1 MFLTPFKPLIVL
13 PFLLLTLAFGDDQN
27 SSLVNADKAVY
38 VNLLKTI
45 KESQITNDE
54 ISLQKV
60 LLEKLISTQP
70 SAITKSTVNAPENI
84 DDYSNL
90 FNRYNDD
97 SLKKVSLDKKINSIA
112 LKIKTLEKEIK
123 SLDANSTSVR
133 TLQLQNALYTK
144 SLQEF
149 KDQSD
154 AFVQEMLAIE
164 KMLIESLKN
173 ISFDPETQAKKTV
186 SNREE
191 ALKLRATIDN
201 FLVKKERFELLG
213 DNHDRGVSV
222 ATITAKEDAYS
233 KALRETISS
242 LFLEFSSALK
252 LKNEKAFALEKSILD
267 EGELL
272 DKTDVINESMASLLH
287 AMEKKYF
294 GTLDTLAGSTEQEFK
309 NIFKSTVGILS
320 EPIFTVNG
328 TPITAFKIILAFFI
342 FIIGGF
348 GGGFYKTSI
357 KKIANNSKSI
367 NLATRTILANIG
379 YYVILL
385 TAFFIALNVLGIDLS
400 SIALVAGA
408 LSVGI
413 GFGLQNIVS
422 NLVSGIILMFE
433 RSIKIGDFVELS
445 GTVHGHITDIRMRST
460 TLNTNGNIDVIV
472 PNRNFIESNVIN
484 WTMHDKVKRFDIPFG
499 VAYGNKPEHVIAV
512 IVEAVV
518 NSGYPDIIES
528 HDKKTSVL
536 MSGMGSSSVDFSL
549 QVWIH
554 GEEILAPS
562 KTISRFLIIIYN
574 TLNAHGIEIPFQQH
588 DVHIKSIDKESYLSI
603 SQSPPPHVEE
613 RTEASEAL
621 KI

>member
-1 MFLTPFKPLIVL
+1 MVLNPFKPFIV
-13 PFLLLTLAFGDDQN
+13 FALLLSTLIFADDQN
-27 SSLVNADKAVY
+27 SSLVNADKTVY
-38 VNLLKTI
+38 INLLKTL
-45 KESQITNDE
+45 KSSPITNDE
-54 ISLQKV
+54 IALQKV
-60 LLEKLISTQP
+60 LLDKLINTQP
-70 SAITKSTVNAPENI
+70 ATITKAPLNAPENI
-84 DDYSNL
+84 DEYSNL
-90 FNRYNDD
+90 FNRYNDNA
-97 SLKKVSLDKKINSIA
+97 LRKVSLDKKINSIA

-123 SLDANSTSVR
+123 SLDANSTSIR

-154 AFVQEMLAIE
+154 ALAQEMLSIE
-164 KMLIESLKN
+164 KMLTESLKN
-173 ISFDPETQAKKTV
+173 IPFDPENQVKKTAT
-186 SNREE
+186 NREE
-191 ALKLRATIDN
+191 ALKLRTTVDN

-213 DNHDRGVSV
+213 DNLDRGVSA
-222 ATITAKEDAYS
+222 ATITAKEEAYT
-233 KALRETISS
+233 KALRATITS
-242 LFLEFSSALK
+242 LFLEFSNALK
-252 LKNEKAFALEKSILD
+252 SKNEKAFALEKSILD
-267 EGELL
+267 EGALL
-272 DKTDVINESMASLLH
+272 DKTDGINESMASLLH

-294 GTLDTLAGSTEQEFK
+294 GTLDTLAGSTTQEFK
-309 NIFKSTVGILS
+309 NILKSTWGILT
-320 EPIFTVNG
+320 EPIFTTNG
-328 TPITAFKIILAFFI
+328 TPITALKLILAFFI

-357 KKIANNSKSI
+357 KRIANNSKSI

-445 GTVHGHITDIRMRST
+445 GTVHGHVTDIRMRST

-472 PNRNFIESNVIN
+472 PNRNFIENNVIN
-484 WTMHDKVKRFDIPFG
+484 WTMHDKIKRFDIPFG

-512 IVEAVV
+512 IKEAVV
-518 NSGYPDIIES
+518 NSGYADIIEA
-528 HDKKTSVL
+528 HDKFTNVI
-536 MSGMGSSSVDFSL
+536 MSGMGSSSVDFIL

-562 KTISRFLIIIYN
+562 KTMSRFLIIIYN
-574 TLNAHGIEIPFQQH
+574 TLNAHGIEIPFPQQ
-588 DVHIKSIDKESYLSI
+588 DVHIKSIDKESCLSI
-603 SQSPPPHVEE
+603 SQSQSPHVEE
-613 RTEASEAL
+613 TKL
-621 KI
+621 PQI

>member
-1 MFLTPFKPLIVL
+1 MALNPFKSLMVL
-13 PFLLLTLAFGDDQN
+13 AFLLSIFACADDQN

-45 KESQITNDE
+45 KDSPQTNDE
-54 ISLQKV
+54 FALQKV
-60 LLEKLISTQP
+60 LLEKLINTQP
-70 SAITKSTVNAPENI
+70 STITQMPINTPANI
-84 DDYSNL
+84 DEYSNL

-97 SLKKVSLDKKINSIA
+97 SLKKIALDKKINSIA

-123 SLDANSTSVR
+123 SLDVNSTSIR

-149 KDQSD
+149 KDQSE
-154 AFVQEMLAIE
+154 ALAQEMLSIE
-164 KMLIESLKN
+164 KILIESLKD
-173 ISFDPETQAKKTV
+173 ITFDPENQVKKTAT
-186 SNREE
+186 NREE
-191 ALKLRATIDN
+191 ALKLRTTLDN

-213 DNHDRGVSV
+213 DNRDRGVS
-222 ATITAKEDAYS
+222 ATAISAKEDAYT
-233 KALRETISS
+233 KALRETIGS
-242 LFLEFSSALK
+242 LFLEFSNALK
-252 LKNEKAFALEKSILD
+252 SKNEKAFALEKSILD
-267 EGELL
+267 EVALL

-294 GTLDTLAGSTEQEFK
+294 GTLDTIAGSTTQEFK
-309 NIFKSTVGILS
+309 NILKSTWNILS

-328 TPITAFKIILAFFI
+328 TPITAFKLILAFFI

-499 VAYGNKPEHVIAV
+499 VAYGTKPEHVIA
-512 IVEAVV
+512 IIIEAIV
-518 NSGYPDIIES
+518 NSGYADIIES
-528 HDKKTSVL
+528 HDKKTNVL
-536 MSGMGSSSVDFSL
+536 MSGMGSSSVDFIL

-562 KTISRFLIIIYN
+562 KTMSRFLIIIYN

-588 DVHIKSIDKESYLSI
+588 DVHIKSIDKESCLTLSEPQPQNVEKSAET
-603 SQSPPPHVEE
+603 SQ
-613 RTEASEAL
+613 
-621 KI
+621 I

>member
-1 MFLTPFKPLIVL
+1 MVLNPFKPFIVVA
-13 PFLLLTLAFGDDQN
+13 LLLSTLIFADDQN
-27 SSLVNADKAVY
+27 SSLVNADKTVY
-38 VNLLKTI
+38 INLLKTL
-45 KESQITNDE
+45 KSSPITNDE
-54 ISLQKV
+54 IALQKV
-60 LLEKLISTQP
+60 LLDKLINTQP
-70 SAITKSTVNAPENI
+70 ATITKAPLNAPENI
-84 DDYSNL
+84 DEYSNL
-90 FNRYNDD
+90 FNRYNDNA
-97 SLKKVSLDKKINSIA
+97 LRKVSLDKKINSIA

-123 SLDANSTSVR
+123 SLDANSTSIR

-154 AFVQEMLAIE
+154 ALAQEMLSIE
-164 KMLIESLKN
+164 KMLTESLKN
-173 ISFDPETQAKKTV
+173 IPFDPENQVKKTAT
-186 SNREE
+186 NREE
-191 ALKLRATIDN
+191 ALKLRTTVDN

-213 DNHDRGVSV
+213 DNLDRGVSA
-222 ATITAKEDAYS
+222 ATITAKEEAYT
-233 KALRETISS
+233 KALRATMTS
-242 LFLEFSSALK
+242 LFLEFSNALK
-252 LKNEKAFALEKSILD
+252 SKNEKAFALEKSILD
-267 EGELL
+267 EGALL
-272 DKTDVINESMASLLH
+272 DKTDGINESMASLLH

-294 GTLDTLAGSTEQEFK
+294 GTLDTLAGSTTQEFK
-309 NIFKSTVGILS
+309 NILKSTWGILT
-320 EPIFTVNG
+320 EPIFTTNG
-328 TPITAFKIILAFFI
+328 TPITALKLILAFFI

-357 KKIANNSKSI
+357 KRIANNSKSI
-367 NLATRTILANIG
+367 NLATCTILANIG

-445 GTVHGHITDIRMRST
+445 GTVHGHVTDIRMRST

-472 PNRNFIESNVIN
+472 PNRNFIENNVIN
-484 WTMHDKVKRFDIPFG
+484 WTMHDKIKRFDIPFG
-499 VAYGNKPEHVIAV
+499 VAYGTKPEHVIAV
-512 IVEAVV
+512 IKEAVV
-518 NSGYPDIIES
+518 NSGYSDIIEA
-528 HDKKTSVL
+528 HDKFTNVI
-536 MSGMGSSSVDFSL
+536 MSGMGSSSVDFIL

-562 KTISRFLIIIYN
+562 KTMSRFLIIIYN

-588 DVHIKSIDKESYLSI
+588 DVHIKSIDKESCLSI
-603 SQSPPPHVEE
+603 SQSQSPHVEE
-613 RTEASEAL
+613 TKL
-621 KI
+621 PQI

>member
-1 MFLTPFKPLIVL
+1 MVLNPFKPFIV
-13 PFLLLTLAFGDDQN
+13 FALLLSTLIFADDQN
-27 SSLVNADKAVY
+27 SSLVNADKTVY
-38 VNLLKTI
+38 INLLKTL
-45 KESQITNDE
+45 KSSPITNDE
-54 ISLQKV
+54 IALQKV
-60 LLEKLISTQP
+60 LLDKLINTQP
-70 SAITKSTVNAPENI
+70 STITKAPLNAPENI
-84 DDYSNL
+84 DEYSSL

-123 SLDANSTSVR
+123 SLDANSTSIR

-154 AFVQEMLAIE
+154 ALAQEMLSIE
-164 KMLIESLKN
+164 KMLTESLKN
-173 ISFDPETQAKKTV
+173 IPFDPENQAKKTA
-186 SNREE
+186 SNRED
-191 ALKLRATIDN
+191 ALKLRTTIDN

-213 DNHDRGVSV
+213 DNHDKGVSV
-222 ATITAKEDAYS
+222 ATITSKEDAYT

-242 LFLEFSSALK
+242 LFLEFSNALK
-252 LKNEKAFALEKSILD
+252 SKNEKAFALEKSILD
-267 EGELL
+267 EGALL
-272 DKTDVINESMASLLH
+272 DKTDGINESMASLLH

-294 GTLDTLAGSTEQEFK
+294 GTLDTLAGSTTQEFK
-309 NIFKSTVGILS
+309 NILKSTWGILT
-320 EPIFTVNG
+320 EPIFTTNG
-328 TPITAFKIILAFFI
+328 TPITALKLILAFFI

-357 KKIANNSKSI
+357 KRIANNSKSI

-445 GTVHGHITDIRMRST
+445 GTVHGHVTDIRMRST

-472 PNRNFIESNVIN
+472 PNRNFIENNVIN
-484 WTMHDKVKRFDIPFG
+484 WTMHDKIKRFDIPFG

-512 IVEAVV
+512 IKEAVV
-518 NSGYPDIIES
+518 NSGYADIIEA
-528 HDKKTSVL
+528 HDKFTNVI
-536 MSGMGSSSVDFSL
+536 MSGMESSSVDFIL

-562 KTISRFLIIIYN
+562 KTMSRFLIIIYN
-574 TLNAHGIEIPFQQH
+574 TLNAHGIEIPFPQQ
-588 DVHIKSIDKESYLSI
+588 DVHIKSIDKESCLSI
-603 SQSPPPHVEE
+603 SQSQSPHVEE
-613 RTEASEAL
+613 TKL
-621 KI
+621 PQI

>member
-1 MFLTPFKPLIVL
+1 MFLNPFKPLIVVAC
-13 PFLLLTLAFGDDQN
+13 LLSTPLFADDQN
-27 SSLVNADKAVY
+27 SSLVNADKTVY
-38 VNLLKTI
+38 INLLKTI
-45 KESQITNDE
+45 KSSPVTNDE
-54 ISLQKV
+54 IALQKV
-60 LLEKLISTQP
+60 LLDKLINTQP
-70 SAITKSTVNAPENI
+70 LTITKLPVNAPENI

-90 FNRYNDD
+90 FNRYNDNA
-97 SLKKVSLDKKINSIA
+97 LKKVSLDKKINSIA

-123 SLDANSTSVR
+123 SLDANSTSIR
-133 TLQLQNALYTK
+133 TLQLQNALYAK

-149 KDQSD
+149 KDQSE
-154 AFVQEMLAIE
+154 AFAQEMLSIE
-164 KMLIESLKN
+164 KILTESLKN
-173 ISFDPETQAKKTV
+173 ITFDPENQVKKTA

-191 ALKLRATIDN
+191 ALKLRATLDN

-213 DNHDRGVSV
+213 DNLDRGVSATTISAKEEAYAKALR
-222 ATITAKEDAYS
+222 ATIT
-233 KALRETISS
+233 S
-242 LFLEFSSALK
+242 LFLEFSHALK
-252 LKNEKAFALEKSILD
+252 SKDEKAFALEKSILD
-267 EGELL
+267 EGALL
-272 DKTDVINESMASLLH
+272 DKTDGINESMASLLH

-294 GTLDTLAGSTEQEFK
+294 GTLDTIAGSTTQEFK
-309 NIFKSTVGILS
+309 NILKSTWGILS

-328 TPITAFKIILAFFI
+328 TPITTFKLILAFFI
-342 FIIGGF
+342 FIVGGF

-379 YYVILL
+379 YYVILI

-512 IVEAVV
+512 IKEAVV
-518 NSGYPDIIES
+518 NSGYPDIIEA
-528 HDKKTSVL
+528 HDKFTNVI
-536 MSGMGSSSVDFSL
+536 MTGMGSSSVDFIL

-562 KTISRFLIIIYN
+562 KTMSRFLIIIYN
-574 TLNAHGIEIPFQQH
+574 TLNAHDIEIPFQQH
-588 DVHIKSIDKESYLSI
+588 DVHIKSIDKESCLTL
-603 SQSPPPHVEE
+603 SQSQHVEKSAE
-613 RTEASEAL
+613 TSHSKA
-621 KI
+621 

>member
-1 MFLTPFKPLIVL
+1 MALNPFKSLMVL
-13 PFLLLTLAFGDDQN
+13 AFLLSISACADDQN
-27 SSLVNADKAVY
+27 SSLVNADKTVY
-38 VNLLKTI
+38 VNLLKNI
-45 KESQITNDE
+45 KDSPQTNDE
-54 ISLQKV
+54 FALQKV
-60 LLEKLISTQP
+60 LLEKLINTQP
-70 SAITKSTVNAPENI
+70 STITQMPINTPTNI
-84 DDYSNL
+84 DEYSNL

-97 SLKKVSLDKKINSIA
+97 SLKKIALDKKINSIA

-123 SLDANSTSVR
+123 SLDVNSTSIR

-149 KDQSD
+149 KDQTE
-154 AFVQEMLAIE
+154 ALAQEMLSIE
-164 KMLIESLKN
+164 KMLTESLKN
-173 ISFDPETQAKKTV
+173 ITFDPENQAKKTAT
-186 SNREE
+186 NREE
-191 ALKLRATIDN
+191 VLKLRTTLDN

-213 DNHDRGVSV
+213 DNRDRGVS
-222 ATITAKEDAYS
+222 ATAISAKEDAYT
-233 KALRETISS
+233 KALRETIGS
-242 LFLEFSSALK
+242 LFLEFSNALK
-252 LKNEKAFALEKSILD
+252 SKNEKAFALEKSILD
-267 EGELL
+267 EVALL
-272 DKTDVINESMASLLH
+272 DKTDMINESMASLLH

-294 GTLDTLAGSTEQEFK
+294 GTLDTIAGSTTQEFK
-309 NIFKSTVGILS
+309 NIVKSTWGILT
-320 EPIFTVNG
+320 EPIFTTNG
-328 TPITAFKIILAFFI
+328 TPITTLKLILALFI
-342 FIIGGF
+342 FLIGVF

-385 TAFFIALNVLGIDLS
+385 AAFFIALNVLGIDLS

-445 GTVHGHITDIRMRST
+445 GTVHGHVTDIRMRST

-472 PNRNFIESNVIN
+472 PNRNFIENNVIN
-484 WTMHDKVKRFDIPFG
+484 WTMHDKIKRFDIPFG
-499 VAYGNKPEHVIAV
+499 VAYGTKPEHVIAV
-512 IVEAVV
+512 IKEAVV
-518 NSGYPDIIES
+518 NSGYSDIIEA
-528 HDKKTSVL
+528 HDKFTNVI
-536 MSGMGSSSVDFSL
+536 MSGMGSSSVDFIL

-562 KTISRFLIIIYN
+562 KTMSRFLIIIYN

-588 DVHIKSIDKESYLSI
+588 DVHIKSIDKESALSLTKP
-603 SQSPPPHVEE
+603 QSVEKKVD
-613 RTEASEAL
+613 TANT
-621 KI
+621 

>member
-1 MFLTPFKPLIVL
+1 MVLNLFKPFIVVA
-13 PFLLLTLAFGDDQN
+13 LLLSTLMFADDQN
-27 SSLVNADKAVY
+27 SSLVNADKTVY
-38 VNLLKTI
+38 INLLKTL
-45 KESQITNDE
+45 KSSPITNDE
-54 ISLQKV
+54 IALQKV
-60 LLEKLISTQP
+60 LLDKLINTQP
-70 SAITKSTVNAPENI
+70 STITKAPINAPENI
-84 DDYSNL
+84 DEYSNL
-90 FNRYNDD
+90 FNRYNDNA
-97 SLKKVSLDKKINSIA
+97 LRKVSLDKKINSIA

-123 SLDANSTSVR
+123 SLDANSTSIR

-154 AFVQEMLAIE
+154 ALAQEMLSIE
-164 KMLIESLKN
+164 KMLTESLKN
-173 ISFDPETQAKKTV
+173 IPLDPENQVKKTA

-191 ALKLRATIDN
+191 ALKLRTTVDN

-213 DNHDRGVSV
+213 DNLDRGVSA
-222 ATITAKEDAYS
+222 ATITAKEEAYT
-233 KALRETISS
+233 KALRATITS
-242 LFLEFSSALK
+242 LFLEFSNALK
-252 LKNEKAFALEKSILD
+252 SKNEKAFALEKSILD
-267 EGELL
+267 EGALL
-272 DKTDVINESMASLLH
+272 DKTDGINESMASLLH

-294 GTLDTLAGSTEQEFK
+294 GTLDTLAGSTTQEFK
-309 NIFKSTVGILS
+309 NILKSTWGILT
-320 EPIFTVNG
+320 EPIFTTNG
-328 TPITAFKIILAFFI
+328 TPITALKLILAFFI

-357 KKIANNSKSI
+357 KRIANNSKSI

-445 GTVHGHITDIRMRST
+445 GTVHGHVTDIRMRST

-472 PNRNFIESNVIN
+472 PNRNFIENNVIN
-484 WTMHDKVKRFDIPFG
+484 WTMHDKIKRFDIPFG

-512 IVEAVV
+512 IKEAVV
-518 NSGYPDIIES
+518 NSGYADIIEA
-528 HDKKTSVL
+528 HDKFTNVI
-536 MSGMGSSSVDFSL
+536 MSGMGSSSVDFIL

-562 KTISRFLIIIYN
+562 KTMSRFLIIIYN
-574 TLNAHGIEIPFQQH
+574 TLNAHGIEIPFPQH
-588 DVHIKSIDKESYLSI
+588 DVHIKSIDKESCLSI
-603 SQSPPPHVEE
+603 SQSQSPHVKE
-613 RTEASEAL
+613 TKL
-621 KI
+621 PQI

>member
-1 MFLTPFKPLIVL
+1 MVLNPFKPFIV
-13 PFLLLTLAFGDDQN
+13 FALLLSTLIFADDQN
-27 SSLVNADKAVY
+27 SSLVNADKTVY
-38 VNLLKTI
+38 INLLKTL
-45 KESQITNDE
+45 KSSPITNDE

-60 LLEKLISTQP
+60 LLEKLISIQP
-70 SAITKSTVNAPENI
+70 SAIIKSPVNVPETI
-84 DDYSNL
+84 DEYSSL

-123 SLDANSTSVR
+123 SLDANSTSIR

-154 AFVQEMLAIE
+154 ALAQEMLSIE
-164 KMLIESLKN
+164 KMLTESLKN
-173 ISFDPETQAKKTV
+173 IPFDPENQAKKTA
-186 SNREE
+186 SNRED
-191 ALKLRATIDN
+191 ALKLRTTIDN

-213 DNHDRGVSV
+213 DNHDKGVSV
-222 ATITAKEDAYS
+222 ATITSKEDAYT

-242 LFLEFSSALK
+242 LFLEFSNALK
-252 LKNEKAFALEKSILD
+252 SKNEKAFALEKSILD
-267 EGELL
+267 EGALL
-272 DKTDVINESMASLLH
+272 DKTDGINESMASLLH

-294 GTLDTLAGSTEQEFK
+294 GTLDTLAGSTTQEFK
-309 NIFKSTVGILS
+309 NILKSTWGILT
-320 EPIFTVNG
+320 EPIFTTNG
-328 TPITAFKIILAFFI
+328 TPITALKLILAFFI

-357 KKIANNSKSI
+357 KRIANNSKSI

-445 GTVHGHITDIRMRST
+445 GTVHGHVTDIRMRST

-472 PNRNFIESNVIN
+472 PNRNFIENNVIN
-484 WTMHDKVKRFDIPFG
+484 WTMHDKIKRFDIPFG

-512 IVEAVV
+512 IKEAVV
-518 NSGYPDIIES
+518 NSGYADIIEA
-528 HDKKTSVL
+528 HDKFTNVI
-536 MSGMGSSSVDFSL
+536 MSGMGSSSVDFIL

-562 KTISRFLIIIYN
+562 KTMSRFLIIIYN
-574 TLNAHGIEIPFQQH
+574 TLNAHGIEIPFPQQ
-588 DVHIKSIDKESYLSI
+588 DVHIKSIDKESCLSI
-603 SQSPPPHVEE
+603 SQSQSPHVEE
-613 RTEASEAL
+613 TKL
-621 KI
+621 PQI

>member
-1 MFLTPFKPLIVL
+1 MVLNPFKPFIVIT
-13 PFLLLTLAFGDDQN
+13 LLLSTLMFADDQN
-27 SSLVNADKAVY
+27 SSLVNADKTVY
-38 VNLLKTI
+38 INLLKTL
-45 KESQITNDE
+45 KSSPITNDE
-54 ISLQKV
+54 IALQKV
-60 LLEKLISTQP
+60 LLDKLINTQP
-70 SAITKSTVNAPENI
+70 STITKVPVNAPENI
-84 DDYSNL
+84 DEYSNL
-90 FNRYNDD
+90 FNRYNDNA
-97 SLKKVSLDKKINSIA
+97 LRKVSLDKKINSIA

-123 SLDANSTSVR
+123 SLDANSTSIR

-154 AFVQEMLAIE
+154 ALAQEMLSIE
-164 KMLIESLKN
+164 KMLTESLKN
-173 ISFDPETQAKKTV
+173 IPFDPENQLKKTA

-191 ALKLRATIDN
+191 ALKLRTTVDN

-213 DNHDRGVSV
+213 DNLDRGVSV
-222 ATITAKEDAYS
+222 ATITAKEEAYT
-233 KALRETISS
+233 KALRATITS
-242 LFLEFSSALK
+242 LFLEFSNALK
-252 LKNEKAFALEKSILD
+252 SKNEKAFALEKSILD
-267 EGELL
+267 EGALL
-272 DKTDVINESMASLLH
+272 DKTDGINESMASLLH

-294 GTLDTLAGSTEQEFK
+294 GTLDTLAGSTTQEFK
-309 NIFKSTVGILS
+309 NILKSTWGILT
-320 EPIFTVNG
+320 EPIFTTNG
-328 TPITAFKIILAFFI
+328 TPITTLKLILALFI
-342 FIIGGF
+342 FLIGVF

-367 NLATRTILANIG
+367 NLATRTILANMG

-385 TAFFIALNVLGIDLS
+385 AAFFIALNVLGIDLS

-445 GTVHGHITDIRMRST
+445 GTVHGHVTDIRMRST

-472 PNRNFIESNVIN
+472 PNRNFIENNVIN
-484 WTMHDKVKRFDIPFG
+484 WTMHDKIKRFDIPFG
-499 VAYGNKPEHVIAV
+499 VAYGTKPEHVIAV
-512 IVEAVV
+512 IKEAVV
-518 NSGYPDIIES
+518 NSGYSDIIEA
-528 HDKKTSVL
+528 HDKFTNVI
-536 MSGMGSSSVDFSL
+536 MSGMGSSSVDFIL

-562 KTISRFLIIIYN
+562 KTMSRFLIIIYN

-588 DVHIKSIDKESYLSI
+588 DVHIKSIDKESCLSI
-603 SQSPPPHVEE
+603 SQTQPQNVEKSA
-613 RTEASEAL
+613 EASQ
-621 KI
+621 I

>member
-1 MFLTPFKPLIVL
+1 MVLNPFKPFIV
-13 PFLLLTLAFGDDQN
+13 FALLLSTLIFADDQN
-27 SSLVNADKAVY
+27 SSLVNADKTVY
-38 VNLLKTI
+38 INLLKTL
-45 KESQITNDE
+45 KSSPITNDE
-54 ISLQKV
+54 IALQKV
-60 LLEKLISTQP
+60 LLDKLINTQP
-70 SAITKSTVNAPENI
+70 STITKAPLNAPENI
-84 DDYSNL
+84 DEYSNL
-90 FNRYNDD
+90 FNRYNDNA
-97 SLKKVSLDKKINSIA
+97 LRKVSLDKKINSIA

-123 SLDANSTSVR
+123 SLDANSTSIR

-154 AFVQEMLAIE
+154 ALAQEMLSIE
-164 KMLIESLKN
+164 KMLTESLKN
-173 ISFDPETQAKKTV
+173 IPFDPENQVKKTAT
-186 SNREE
+186 NREE
-191 ALKLRATIDN
+191 ALKLRTTVDN

-213 DNHDRGVSV
+213 DNLDRGVSA
-222 ATITAKEDAYS
+222 ATITAKEEAYT
-233 KALRETISS
+233 KALRATITS
-242 LFLEFSSALK
+242 LFLEFSNALK
-252 LKNEKAFALEKSILD
+252 SKNEKAFALEKSILD
-267 EGELL
+267 EGALL
-272 DKTDVINESMASLLH
+272 DKTDGINESMASLLH

-294 GTLDTLAGSTEQEFK
+294 GTLDTLAGSTTQEFK
-309 NIFKSTVGILS
+309 NILKSTWGILT
-320 EPIFTVNG
+320 EPIFTTNG
-328 TPITAFKIILAFFI
+328 TPITALKLILAFFI

-357 KKIANNSKSI
+357 KRIANNSKSI

-445 GTVHGHITDIRMRST
+445 GTVHGHVTDIRMRST

-472 PNRNFIESNVIN
+472 PNRNFIENNVIN
-484 WTMHDKVKRFDIPFG
+484 WTMHDKIKRFDIPFG

-512 IVEAVV
+512 IKEAVV
-518 NSGYPDIIES
+518 NSGYADIIEA
-528 HDKKTSVL
+528 HDKFTNVI
-536 MSGMGSSSVDFSL
+536 MSGMGSSSVDFIL

-562 KTISRFLIIIYN
+562 KTMSRFLIIIYN
-574 TLNAHGIEIPFQQH
+574 TLNAHGIEIPFPQQ
-588 DVHIKSIDKESYLSI
+588 DVHIKSIDKESCLSI
-603 SQSPPPHVEE
+603 SQSQSPHVEE
-613 RTEASEAL
+613 TKL
-621 KI
+621 PQI